1 MQFMKG
7 IYFRDH
13 GNMMI
18 PALQKNYLISGQK
31 LKLNTIKIFYCIRTS
46 KKGGWNSIWVRITLQ
61 SMVEKIV
68 RGDEFR

>member
-31 LKLNTIKIFYCIRTS
+31 LKLNTIKTFYCIRTS
-46 KKGGWNSIWVRITLQ
+46 KKGG
-61 SMVEKIV
+61 
-68 RGDEFR
+68 